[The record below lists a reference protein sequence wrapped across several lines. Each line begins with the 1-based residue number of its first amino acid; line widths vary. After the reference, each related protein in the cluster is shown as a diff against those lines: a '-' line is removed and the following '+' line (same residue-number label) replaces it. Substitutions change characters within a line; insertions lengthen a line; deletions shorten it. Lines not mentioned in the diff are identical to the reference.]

1 MHLILHFAEREGIRV
16 QNCRLIGSQDTLFTG
31 PLPEKEKEPGGFRG
45 PKEFAPRIN
54 GRQYYKNT
62 YICGGVDFIFGS
74 ATAYF
79 ENCTLESLP
88 EGGGYV
94 TAALLEVSLIHVTLA
109 AHGVS
114 MQK

>member
-1 MHLILHFAEREGIRV
+1 MRLKDFINHLMTSEIVYIIGYDHVFADE
-16 QNCRLIGSQDTLFTG
+16 TLYVGFYQFVVKMFLG
-31 PLPEKEKEPGGFRG
+31 NRSCCEKEKELGGFRG

-94 TAALLEVSLIHVTLA
+94 T
-109 AHGVS
+109 GGG
-114 MQK
+114 